1 MWCLLFVH
9 AEEDLIRKE
18 VYSSSFFYVY
28 IVENFTEY
36 LFVFLGFLWAF
47 VVK

>member
-1 MWCLLFVH
+1 MP
-9 AEEDLIRKE
+9 
-18 VYSSSFFYVY
+18 SFFYVD
-28 IVENFTEY
+28 IVESFTEY